1 MNEPC
6 RGRLRPLL
14 FLVLLV
20 STLYPRLVLLGSL
33 PAMDEGY
40 YGWQAREMYEYLL
53 QGRALPASA
62 LNLYPLLL
70 CWVCALPGKTLL
82 WLRAAD
88 LVVALASAGLFCKYI
103 LRKAGRTPLGLG
115 IAFVFLCAMN
125 MEAVINGGFKNS
137 IAAAWMPIF
146 AALLLCRKECPATSP
161 RWFFMGVLLAV
172 ATLLREP
179 FFLFALL
186 GCAPVVFLGGARALL
201 RYMAG
206 GLCAASLIT
215 VPLCLA
221 HEHFGDVFRT
231 YFQAADVYAIQ
242 AGQVFHNFTANGGRA
257 LSLFICP
264 IFLTLAGLVLSWRGE
279 GSRLA
284 DACAAA
290 ARQTSPARGCQ
301 RTWLYENIFW
311 LSAFLLPLLEPLL
324 KIGFLY
330 HFAVALPGLGI
341 FCALR
346 WSRVPCGLFTG
357 RKYLLRLLLG
367 APAVASLFFL
377 PSVARIGD
385 SLENLAAMGE
395 QAWPERQVG
404 TSNTLLAARIIQQN
418 EEKGGTLSSSGFT
431 YFLYGASGFNP
442 PLHGPFAAGDRHRL
456 GDLSRSYRALGADPE
471 KLAAALRL
479 NPPDLLVI
487 ARATTNHEPDHHEEL
502 EKAVE
507 LTGLYRLL
515 ETVPPDAAKN
525 YGWLEFKIFK
535 KTGVSPQTGR

>member
-1 MNEPC
+1 MSELP
-6 RGRLRPLL
+6 RARLRLLL

-20 STLYPRLVLLGSL
+20 STLYPRFVLLGSL

-53 QGRALPASA
+53 HGRAFPASG

-70 CWVCALPGKTLL
+70 CWLCALPGKTLI

-88 LVVALASAGLFCKYI
+88 LVVALASAWLFCTYI
-103 LRKAGRTPLGLG
+103 LRKAGGIYIGLG

-137 IAAAWMPIF
+137 IAAAWIPIF
-146 AALLLCRKECPATSP
+146 VALLLYRKECPATSP
-161 RWFFMGVLLAV
+161 RWFFMGCLLAV

-179 FFLFALL
+179 FAVFALL
-186 GCAPVVFLGGARALL
+186 GCAPVIFLGGARALI

-206 GLCAASLIT
+206 GLCGASLIIL
-215 VPLCLA
+215 PICLA
-221 HEHFGDVFRT
+221 HEQFGDVFRA
-231 YFQAADVYAIQ
+231 YFQAADVYTIQ
-242 AGQVFHNFTANGGRA
+242 KGQVFHNFMANGGRA
-257 LSLFICP
+257 LTLFICP
-264 IFLTLAGLVLSWRGE
+264 IFLTAVGIVLSWRGRGAWLSE
-279 GSRLA
+279 T
-284 DACAAA
+284 CASA
-290 ARQTSPARGCQ
+290 ARQSSSARGSR
-301 RTWLYENIFW
+301 RTYLYENIFW
-311 LSAFLLPLLEPLL
+311 LAVFLLPLLEPLL

-346 WSRVPCGLFTG
+346 WSRIPCSFFTE
-357 RKYLLRLLLG
+357 RKRFLRLLVG
-367 APAVASLFFL
+367 VPALASLFFL
-377 PSVARIGD
+377 PSVARVGD
-385 SLENLAAMGE
+385 SLENLAAMGG
-395 QAWPERQVG
+395 QAWPEGQVC
-404 TSNTLLAARIIQQN
+404 TSNTLLAARLIQQHL
-418 EEKGGTLSSSGFT
+418 EKGGTLASSGFT
-431 YFLYGASGFNP
+431 YFLYGASGFYP
-442 PLHGPFAAGDRHRL
+442 PFQGPFAASDRHRL
-456 GDLSRSYRALGADPE
+456 SDLSRSYRALGNDPE

-487 ARATTNHEPDHHEEL
+487 ARSTTNHEPDNHEEL

-515 ETVPPDAAKN
+515 ETVPPDAEKN

-535 KTGVSPQTGR
+535 KD